1 MGPVVTAGILVI
13 GNEVLSGKVEEENA
27 RYLVRALREL
37 GIDLMRICIVRDDVD
52 TIAEEVRAMADRY
65 TWVFTSGGVGSTHD
79 DVTLGAV
86 ARAFEADLVEHPGI
100 LSLLEE
106 YFGDRMNAAVRR
118 MAQLPEGTELL
129 GLHELSYPIIRVRN
143 VHVFPG
149 VPKYLRMKFDYLK
162 DRLRTDRPFVLR
174 QIYLSVSEDRIAIP
188 LAEEDARFPDVEFG
202 SYPQLDSPEFKT
214 KLTVEGRDASRVEAA
229 FEALL
234 GRLEAGWVVKAV

>member
-1 MGPVVTAGILVI
+1 MVSAGILVI

-27 RYLVRALREL
+27 RYLVGALREL
-37 GIDLMRICIVRDDVD
+37 GIDLMRISVVRDDAE
-52 TIAEEVRAMADRY
+52 TIAEEVAAMSTRY

-86 ARAFEADLVEHPGI
+86 ARAFGVDLVEHPGI

-129 GLHELSYPIIRVRN
+129 GLHELSYPVIRVRN

-174 QIYLSVSEDRIAIP
+174 QLYLSVAEDRIAIP

-202 SYPQLDSPEFKT
+202 SYPQLDTPAYRT
-214 KLTVEGRDASRVEAA
+214 KLTVEGRDSARVEAA
-229 FEALL
+229 YTALL
-234 GRLEAGWVVKAV
+234 GRLEPGWVVREA

>member
-1 MGPVVTAGILVI
+1 MVTAGILVI

-27 RYLVRALREL
+27 RYLVGQLRDL
-37 GIDLMRICIVRDDVD
+37 GIDLMRIAVVRDDVD
-52 TIAEEVRAMADRY
+52 TIAEEVERMAARF

-79 DVTLGAV
+79 DVTFAAV
-86 ARAFEADLVEHPGI
+86 ARAFGVELVESPGI
-100 LSLLEE
+100 LALLEE

-129 GLHELSYPIIRVRN
+129 GLHELSYPIVRVRN

-174 QIYLSVSEDRIAIP
+174 QVYLGISEDRIAIP

-202 SYPQLDSPEFKT
+202 SYPQFDNPDFKT
-214 KLTVEGRDASRVEAA
+214 KLTVEGRDQARVNEA

-234 GRLEAGWVVKAV
+234 ARLEPEWIVREV

>member
-1 MGPVVTAGILVI
+1 MVTAGILVI
-13 GNEVLSGKVEEENA
+13 GNEVLSGKVEEQNA
-27 RYLVRALREL
+27 RYLVGALREL
-37 GIDLMRICIVRDDVD
+37 GIDLMRISVVRDDAE
-52 TIAEEVRAMADRY
+52 TIAEEVSAMSSRY

-86 ARAFEADLVEHPGI
+86 ARAFGVDLVEHPGI
-100 LSLLEE
+100 LGLLEE

-129 GLHELSYPIIRVRN
+129 GVHELNYPVIRVRN

-149 VPKYLRMKFDYLK
+149 VPKYLRMKFEYLR
-162 DRLRTDRPFVLR
+162 DRLQTDRPFVLR
-174 QIYLSVSEDRIAIP
+174 QLYLSVSEDRIAIP

-202 SYPQLDSPEFKT
+202 SYPQLDQPTYRT
-214 KLTVEGRDASRVEAA
+214 KLTVEGRDERRVQAA

-234 GRLEAGWVVKAV
+234 GRLEPEWVVREA